1 MKHSIKR
8 EDVKYF
14 VNEEKRT
21 VVAVLEGTKDLFIDF
36 IYDNNGLFSLHD
48 HYYDYDSRY
57 SLSNRFVGIAKC
69 SVNDE
74 WNEQLGKLIAFDRLK
89 EKVNNS
95 FVKCAN
101 KYVEDIDKSI
111 NTFCNNTQA
120 YLNKLASNSDRRR
133 NLINQLIKED

>member
-21 VVAVLEGTKDLFIDF
+21 VVAVLEGTECLFVDF
-36 IYDNNGLFSLHD
+36 MYENNGPLPYRD
-48 HYYDYDSRY
+48 YYELDDRY
-57 SLSNRFVGIAKC
+57 SLPNRFVGIAKC
-69 SVNDE
+69 SANDE

-95 FVKCAN
+95 FIKCAN
-101 KYVEDIDKSI
+101 KYIEDMDEAID
-111 NTFCNNTQA
+111 TFCRNTKA
-120 YLNKLASNSDRRR
+120 YLVKLESNSDRRR

>member
-21 VVAVLEGTKDLFIDF
+21 VVAVLEGTECLFTDF
-36 IYDNNGLFSLHD
+36 MYENNGPLPCRD
-48 HYYDYDSRY
+48 YYELDDRY
-57 SLSNRFVGIAKC
+57 SLPNRFVGIAKC

-95 FVKCAN
+95 FIKCAN
-101 KYVEDIDKSI
+101 KYVRDIDNNI
-111 NTFCNNTQA
+111 NTFCRNTKA
-120 YLNKLASNSDRRR
+120 YLDKLESNSDRRR

>member
-21 VVAVLEGTKDLFIDF
+21 VVAVLEGTEDLFTDF
-36 IYDNNGLFSLHD
+36 IYDNNGLISLNE
-48 HYYDYDSRY
+48 HYYDFDNRY
-57 SLSNRFVGIAKC
+57 RLPNRFVGIAKC
-69 SVNDE
+69 SINDE

-95 FVKCAN
+95 FIKCAN
-101 KYVEDIDKSI
+101 KYVEDIDNDI
-111 NTFCNNTQA
+111 DTFCRNTKA
-120 YLNKLASNSDRRR
+120 YLDKLALNSDRRR

>member
-21 VVAVLEGTKDLFIDF
+21 VVAVLEGTECLFVDF
-36 IYDNNGLFSLHD
+36 MYENNGPLPCRD
-48 HYYDYDSRY
+48 YYELDDRY
-57 SLSNRFVGIAKC
+57 SLPNRFLGIAKC

-120 YLNKLASNSDRRR
+120 YLNKLASNSDRRK
-133 NLINQLIKED
+133 NVINQLIKED